1 MTSSTI
7 VARLPVDDWAIRS
20 PACLSPTFRP
30 TEPVVTLQRKGVL
43 TDRDP
48 VFQSPQTAKLGPR
61 SKVKLYRAKAGSG
74 EKASTILS
82 MSGRE

>member
-48 VFQSPQTAKLGPR
+48 VFQSPQTAKLGNT
-61 SKVKLYRAKAGSG
+61 VEG
-74 EKASTILS
+74 EALPGK
-82 MSGRE
+82 GG